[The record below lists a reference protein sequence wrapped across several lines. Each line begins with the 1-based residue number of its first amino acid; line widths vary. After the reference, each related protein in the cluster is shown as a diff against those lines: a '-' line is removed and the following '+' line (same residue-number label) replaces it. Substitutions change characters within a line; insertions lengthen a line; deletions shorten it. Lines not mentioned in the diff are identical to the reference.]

1 MIVKKIKCKKTSK
14 TKARQ
19 IADLVDYIRQPRGMD
34 AAEKIEHSGSRN
46 FLAARHESQRL
57 EMIALAAESI
67 HSRMPVSHYV
77 FSWKAHEQ
85 PTAAQVDELVDIFLK
100 ELGLEDCQTV
110 YGLHWNTDNYHVHI
124 AVNRMHPVTMK
135 VIDPNNGFDIE
146 AAHKVVAL
154 VEHRQGWVPEANA
167 RYRVDETGQVA
178 SRPRK
183 NVLKPKQAALDV
195 ECATGEKS
203 AQRVAQ
209 ERGHEIIATAKSWEA
224 LHTNLAAVGLRFERK
239 GSGAVIFVGDVAV
252 KASSVDRAFSLGN
265 LQKRLGDFKAGDSAD
280 VMPSIKPEPVSPI
293 NQKLWREYR
302 AECEAMKAEK
312 ATAELDEA
320 TAALKQMKKRH
331 KEKQATLHEH
341 FREYPR
347 CILNIA
353 RHFLKLQQQEELRQ
367 LRWRMSKV
375 KSTRRLRFEDWLRKR
390 GKDYQADRWRYRS
403 ALEALPEDFRGAPTV
418 LATPTREP
426 HTAYA
431 TYMRQILKDMPDITP
446 DRLNASIALQMRKAG
461 FTREVVEDTLFQ
473 CAPQTWPEPIER
485 DWRRY
490 AQRTTAC
497 AFGMEGDIRLARGLA
512 TKANQQQAEK
522 EKAETQPRPQEENTT
537 STIRENTKDTSTP
550 VRRMRMR

>member
-1 MIVKKIKCKKTSK
+1 
-14 TKARQ
+14 
-19 IADLVDYIRQPRGMD
+19 
-34 AAEKIEHSGSRN
+34 
-46 FLAARHESQRL
+46 
-57 EMIALAAESI
+57 
-67 HSRMPVSHYV
+67 MPVSHYV

-85 PTAAQVDELVDIFLK
+85 PTAGQVDELVDIFLD
-100 ELGLEDCQTV
+100 ELGLEGCQAV
-110 YGLHWNTDNYHVHI
+110 YGLHWNTENYHVHI
-124 AVNRMHPVTMK
+124 AVNRMHPVTLK

-239 GSGAVIFVGDVAV
+239 GSGAVIFVGEVAV
-252 KASSVDRAFSLGN
+252 KASSVDRAFSLGK
-265 LQKRLGDFKAGDSAD
+265 LQKRLGDFKAGDYAD
-280 VMPSIKPEPVSPI
+280 ERPSIKPEPVSSI
-293 NQKLWREYR
+293 NQKLWREYH

-312 ATAELDEA
+312 AVTEPDETAS
-320 TAALKQMKKRH
+320 ALSRMKERH
-331 KEKQATLHEH
+331 HEKQASLHERLCGH
-341 FREYPR
+341 PR

-353 RHFLKLQQQEELRQ
+353 RHVLKLQQQEELRQ
-367 LRWRMSKV
+367 LRRRTPKK
-375 KSTRRLRFEDWLRKR
+375 KSGRRPRFEDWLRKR
-390 GKDYQADRWRYRS
+390 GLDYQAERWRYHGT
-403 ALEALPEDFRGAPTV
+403 LEALPKEFRGAPTV
-418 LATPTREP
+418 LATPTLEP
-426 HTAYA
+426 HAAYA
-431 TYMRQILKDMPDITP
+431 AYMRQILKDVPDTTP
-446 DRLNASIALQMRKAG
+446 DRLNASIALQLRKAG

-490 AQRTTAC
+490 AQRMTAC

-512 TKANQQQAEK
+512 ARGKRQEQR
-522 EKAETQPRPQEENTT
+522 KAETQPRPQGEAPVVPEHEEA
-537 STIRENTKDTSTP
+537 KDSIQQQAP
-550 VRRMRMR
+550 RMRMR

>member
-34 AAEKIEHSGSRN
+34 SAEKIEHSGSRN

-154 VEHRQGWVPEANA
+154 VEHRQGWVSEANA
-167 RYRVDETGQVA
+167 RYRVDETGQVVA
-178 SRPRK
+178 RLRRRGHR
-183 NVLKPKQAALDV
+183 LTQAARDI
-195 ECATGEKS
+195 EYAIGEKS
-203 AQRVAQ
+203 AQRVAH
-209 ERGHEIIATAKSWEA
+209 ERGHKILATAETWAE
-224 LHTNLAAVGLRFERK
+224 LHARLAEVGLRFERK
-239 GSGAVIFVGDVAV
+239 GSGAIIFVGDVAV
-252 KASSVDRAFSLGN
+252 KASSVDKAFSLGK
-265 LQKRLGDFKAGDSAD
+265 LQKRLGAFVAGDYGD
-280 VMPSIKPEPVSPI
+280 VIPSIKPEPVSPI

-302 AECEAMKAEK
+302 AECEAME
-312 ATAELDEA
+312 TAEATMEPDE
-320 TAALKQMKKRH
+320 TAPAFSRMKERH
-331 KEKQATLHEH
+331 HETQASLHERLCGH
-341 FREYPR
+341 PR

-353 RHFLKLQQQEELRQ
+353 RHFLKLQQREELRQ
-367 LRWRMSKV
+367 LRRRTPKK
-375 KSTRRLRFEDWLRKR
+375 KSGRRPRFEDWLRKR
-390 GKDYQADRWRYRS
+390 GLDYQAERWRYHGT
-403 ALEALPEDFRGAPTV
+403 LEALPKEFRGAPTV

-426 HTAYA
+426 HAAYA
-431 TYMRQILKDMPDITP
+431 AYMRQILKDVPDSTP
-446 DRLNASIALQMRKAG
+446 DRLNASIALQLRKAG
-461 FTREVVEDTLFQ
+461 FPREVVEDTLIQ
-473 CAPQTWPEPIER
+473 CAPQAWSEPIDR

-490 AQRTTAC
+490 AQRMTAC
-497 AFGMEGDIRLARGLA
+497 AFGMEGDTRLARGLA
-512 TKANQQQAEK
+512 ARAKKQMEE
-522 EKAETQPRPQEENTT
+522 EKAETQPRPQEEGQTT
-537 STIRENTKDTSTP
+537 AIQEEKDVQRP
-550 VRRMRMR
+550 VQRIRMR

>member
-1 MIVKKIKCKKTSK
+1 MIVKKIKHTVNSK
-14 TKARQ
+14 PKEWQ
-19 IADLVDYIRQPRGMD
+19 IGDLVDYIRNPDVKNKG
-34 AAEKIEHSGSRN
+34 EKIEHAGGMN
-46 FLAARHESQRL
+46 FLTDTHVAQKL
-57 EMIALAAESI
+57 EMICLARESVR
-67 HSRMPVSHYV
+67 SKMPVSHYV
-77 FSWKAHEQ
+77 FSWPEGEQ
-85 PTAAQVDELVDIFLK
+85 PTSKQVDELVAFFLK
-100 ELGLEDCQTV
+100 EMGLEGHQAI
-110 YGLHWNTDNYHVHI
+110 YGLHNDTRNYHVHI
-124 AVNRMHPVTMK
+124 AVNRVHPETLK
-135 VIDPNNGFDIE
+135 VVRPNNGFDIE
-146 AAHKVVAL
+146 AAHKVVAR
-154 VEHRQGWVPEANA
+154 VEHRQGWVSEANA
-167 RYRVDETGQVA
+167 RYRVDEAGQIVP
-178 SRPRK
+178 RPRK
-183 NVLKPKQAALDV
+183 NALKPKQAALDV

-209 ERGHEIIATAKSWEA
+209 ERGHEIIATAKNWEE
-224 LHTNLAAVGLRFERK
+224 LHANLAAVGLRFERK
-239 GSGAVIFVGDVAV
+239 GSGAIIFVGDVAV
-252 KASSVDRAFSLGN
+252 KASSVDRAFSLGK
-265 LQKRLGDFKAGDSAD
+265 LQKRLGDFKTGDYTD
-280 VMPSIKPEPVSPI
+280 ERPSIKPEPVSPI
-293 NQKLWREYR
+293 NQKLWREYH

-390 GKDYQADRWRYRS
+390 GKDYQAERWRYHET
-403 ALEALPEDFRGAPTV
+403 LEALPKDFRGAPTV

-431 TYMRQILKDMPDITP
+431 TYMRQILKDVPGATP

-473 CAPQTWPEPIER
+473 CAPQTWPEPIDR

-490 AQRTTAC
+490 AQRMMVY
-497 AFGMEGDIRLARGLA
+497 AFSIEGDTSVARELAA
-512 TKANQQQAEK
+512 KAGKLPKPEM
-522 EKAETQPRPQEENTT
+522 AETQPRPQEKNTT

>member
-146 AAHKVVAL
+146 AAHKAVAL

-209 ERGHEIIATAKSWEA
+209 ERGHEIIATAESWEA

-302 AECEAMKAEK
+302 AECEAME
-312 ATAELDEA
+312 TAEATTEPDE
-320 TAALKQMKKRH
+320 TASAFSRMKERH
-331 KEKQATLHEH
+331 HETQASLHERLCGH
-341 FREYPR
+341 PR

-353 RHFLKLQQQEELRQ
+353 RHFLKLQQREELRQ
-367 LRWRMSKV
+367 LRRRTPKK
-375 KSTRRLRFEDWLRKR
+375 KSGRRPRFEDWLRKR
-390 GKDYQADRWRYRS
+390 GLDYQAERWRYHGT
-403 ALEALPEDFRGAPTV
+403 LEALPKEFRGAPTV

-426 HTAYA
+426 HAAYA
-431 TYMRQILKDMPDITP
+431 AYMRQILKDVPDSTP
-446 DRLNASIALQMRKAG
+446 DRLNASIALQLRKAG
-461 FTREVVEDTLFQ
+461 FPREVVEDTLFQ
-473 CAPQTWPEPIER
+473 CAPQTWSEPIDR

-490 AQRTTAC
+490 AQRMTAC
-497 AFGMEGDIRLARGLA
+497 AFGMEGDTRLTRGLA
-512 TKANQQQAEK
+512 AKAKRQEQ
-522 EKAETQPRPQEENTT
+522 EKAETQPRPQEERHQNSPHEEGQYSSQQQTLH
-537 STIRENTKDTSTP
+537 IK
-550 VRRMRMR
+550 MR

>member
-14 TKARQ
+14 TRARQ
-19 IADLVDYIRQPRGMD
+19 ISDLVDYIRQPHGVD
-34 AAEKIEHSGSRN
+34 CAEKIEHSGSRN
-46 FLAARHESQRL
+46 FLAARHESQRM
-57 EMIALAAESI
+57 EMIALATESI

-77 FSWKAHEQ
+77 FSWKSHEQ
-85 PTAAQVDELVDIFLK
+85 PTAGQVDELVDIFLD
-100 ELGLEDCQTV
+100 ELGLEGCQTV
-110 YGLHWNTDNYHVHI
+110 YGLHWNTENYHVHI

-146 AAHKVVAL
+146 AAHKVVAR
-154 VEHRQGWVPEANA
+154 VEHRQGWVSEANA
-167 RYRVDETGQVA
+167 RYRVDEAGQIVP
-178 SRPRK
+178 RPRK
-183 NVLKPKQAALDV
+183 NALKPKQAALDV

-209 ERGHEIIATAKSWEA
+209 ERGHEIIATAKNWEE
-224 LHTNLAAVGLRFERK
+224 LHANLAAVGLRFERK
-239 GSGAVIFVGDVAV
+239 GSGAIIFVGDVAV
-252 KASSVDRAFSLGN
+252 KASSVDRAFSLGK
-265 LQKRLGDFKAGDSAD
+265 LQKRLGDFKTGDYTD
-280 VMPSIKPEPVSPI
+280 ERPSIKPEPVSPI
-293 NQKLWREYR
+293 NQKLWREYH

-461 FTREVVEDTLFQ
+461 FTREFVEDTLFQ